1 VRRLRFK
8 EKEQLCDPEEPPRI
22 EVVVQ
27 DEDGEGAPGV
37 EVWLTWAQG
46 ADRAVTGL
54 KPDQGMGFVD
64 FDADPQTAYTIS
76 VGELGMPLVSG
87 LQLENCPRDV
97 RRGETVLGSWRVILA
112 P

>member
-1 VRRLRFK
+1 M
-8 EKEQLCDPEEPPRI
+8 EKEQLCDPEQPWHI

-27 DEDGEGAPGV
+27 DEDGEGVPAV

-54 KPDQGMGFVD
+54 KPDQGLGYAD
-64 FDADPQTAYTIS
+64 FNAEPDTDYTIS

-87 LQLENCPRDV
+87 LRLEACPAEVGD
-97 RRGETVLGSWRVILA
+97 GETVVGSWRVILA